1 MVVSVVGGGLR
12 STATITVVGVGKVKV
27 KGWEWR
33 GVAPV
38 GQLAGS
44 IAAEEYHALR
54 SNMLA
59 VD

>member
-1 MVVSVVGGGLR
+1 MR
-12 STATITVVGVGKVKV
+12 STATITVAGVGKVKE
-27 KGWEWR
+27 WEKW

-38 GQLAGS
+38 GQLVGS

>member
-1 MVVSVVGGGLR
+1 MVVSVVLGWLEVHRNYHRGRRGEGQGMG
-12 STATITVVGVGKVKV
+12 VV
-27 KGWEWR
+27 